1 MSQLRFEALK
11 KLNERSKVHVEATT
25 PNISQFFGEYVF
37 GMEQMRATLAPA
49 VFKKVSNAIKNH
61 EKIDETTAD
70 AVASAAKSWAI
81 AKGATHFT
89 HWFQPMTGGTAEKHD
104 SFFDALSGI
113 EKFKGSELVQQEP
126 DASSFPS
133 GGIRSTFEARGYTAW
148 DPTSPMFLYGK
159 TLSIP
164 TVFVSYTGETLDTK
178 SPLLKALKAVD
189 VAATQVCQLFDKDIQ
204 HVVASLGAEQEY
216 FAVDKALYNARP
228 DLVMAGRTVFGHAPA
243 RGQQLEDHY
252 FGTIPGRVYDFMR
265 DFEIE
270 SWKLGIPVR
279 TRHNEVA
286 PSQFE
291 VAPLFEEVNVANDH
305 NQLMM
310 DVMSRV
316 GEKHNLKIL
325 FHEKPFAGLN
335 GSGKHNN
342 WSLITDTG
350 VNLYAP
356 SSSARDNLLFLT
368 FFVTTIKA
376 VHEHADLL
384 RASIATAGNDFRL
397 GANEAPPAIMSAF
410 IGSQMTAV
418 LDELEKKGNVKIEKG
433 DNMYM
438 KLGIDQIPEIILDA
452 TDRNRTSPFAFT
464 GNKFEFRA
472 VGGSDNCGTPMAIL
486 NLIVADQLTKFYET
500 VSKEIEKGE
509 EKRIAIVN
517 VLRKY
522 IKESKAIRFEGDGYS
537 DEWVKEAEKRGLN
550 NIKNMPRAI
559 EGYVSKKSLELFEKY
574 GVLSHKE
581 VEARNEIKLES
592 YIKKVQIEARV
603 IGDLAM
609 NHIVPTAIAYQ
620 NKLIANAN
628 GLSGLGMDNKAVV
641 QTIKEISGHIET
653 IKASVREMVEERKRL
668 NKITDTHK
676 RAFGYCDDIKE
687 KYFDKIRDAVD
698 RLELL
703 VDNADWPLVKYRE
716 LLFLR

>member
-1 MSQLRFEALK
+1 MAQLRFEALK
-11 KLNERSKVHVEATT
+11 KLNERPKVHVEATT
-25 PNISQFFGEYVF
+25 PHISQFFGENVF

-49 VFKKVSNAIKNH
+49 VFKKVSHAIKNH
-61 EKIDETTAD
+61 EKIDEATAD

-164 TVFVSYTGETLDTK
+164 TIFVSYTGETLDTK

-189 VAATQVCQLFDKDIQ
+189 LAATQVCQLFDKDIN
-204 HVVASLGAEQEY
+204 HVVASLGSEQEY
-216 FAVDKALYNARP
+216 FAVDKALADARP
-228 DLVMAGRTVFGHAPA
+228 DLIMAGRTVFGHAPA

-265 DFEIE
+265 EFEIE
-270 SWKLGIPVR
+270 AWKLGIPVR

-305 NQLMM
+305 NQLLM

-316 GEKHNLKIL
+316 GEKHGLKIL
-325 FHEKPFAGLN
+325 FHEKPFAGVN

-397 GANEAPPAIMSAF
+397 GANEAPPAIMSVF

-418 LDELEKKGNVKIEKG
+418 LDELEKNGNVKIEKG

-472 VGGSDNCGTPMAIL
+472 VGGSDNCATPMAAL
-486 NLIVADQLTKFYET
+486 NLIVAEQLTQFFET

-509 EKRIAIVN
+509 EKRLAIVN

-537 DEWVKEAEKRGLN
+537 EEWVKEAEKRGLN

-559 EGYVSKKSLELFEKY
+559 EAYVSKKSLALFEKH
-574 GVLSHKE
+574 GVMSHKE

-609 NHIVPTAIAYQ
+609 NHIIPTAIAYQ
-620 NKLIANAN
+620 NKLITNAN
-628 GLSGLGMDNKAVV
+628 GLKGLGVDNTAVV

-653 IKASVREMVEERKRL
+653 IKGNVREMVEERKRL
-668 NKITDTHK
+668 NKLTDTHK

-698 RLELL
+698 KLELL
-703 VDNADWPLVKYRE
+703 VDDEDWPLVKYRE